1 MSNKYLDLYVENLKN
16 ILNKEAAFYK
26 SRISDRFKKVI
37 TDKYF
42 WKRVLR
48 GSSGL
53 IICKRNTLINENL
66 VDKKVSIYTGNRL
79 ESFITRSP
87 HVGHKFGEF
96 CFTKFFHNRAQVHKR
111 TNTSRNAL
119 SEIYYLKS
127 ERRKA
132 LKKKKLV
139 NKMRKELEKELET
152 LRKEKP
158 DAIIDIAQ
166 KVKEK
171 FVFKDKKKY

>member
-1 MSNKYLDLYVENLKN
+1 MSNKYIDLYVENLKN
-16 ILNKEAAFYK
+16 IFNKEAASYK
-26 SRISDRFKKVI
+26 SRISDRFKKVV

-53 IICKRNTLINENL
+53 IICKRNTVINENL
-66 VDKKVSIYTGNRL
+66 VDKKVSVYTGNRL
-79 ESFITRSP
+79 ESFVTRSP
-87 HVGHKFGEF
+87 LVGHKFGEF

-111 TNTSRNAL
+111 VSTSRIAL

-127 ERRKA
+127 EKRKV

-139 NKMRKELEKELET
+139 SKMRKELEKELEA

-158 DAIIDIAQ
+158 DIIIDIV
-166 KVKEK
+166 KKIKEK
-171 FVFKDKKKY
+171 FVFKDK